1 MTSSG
6 RKALRKI
13 TYIDLSK
20 NNIESINAGIVH
32 DARYNLK
39 QQQIIRNL
47 GTIKNGNTGIS
58 TLPDIFVKSYGNIVA
73 PTKYRKDSNIVKIS
87 GKKVTIK
94 SKGKGKQ
101 NGVVQIPA
109 ASNSPFKGS
118 YVSFNWTGTKSK
130 Y

>member
-20 NNIESINAGIVH
+20 NNIESINTGIVQ

-58 TLPDIFVKSYGNIVA
+58 TLPDIFVK
-73 PTKYRKDSNIVKIS
+73 
-87 GKKVTIK
+87 
-94 SKGKGKQ
+94 
-101 NGVVQIPA
+101 
-109 ASNSPFKGS
+109 
-118 YVSFNWTGTKSK
+118 
-130 Y
+130 

>member
-73 PTKYRKDSNIVKIS
+73 PTKYRQDSIYVKLS
-87 GKKVTIK
+87 GKRVTIK

-109 ASNSPFKGS
+109 A
-118 YVSFNWTGTKSK
+118 
-130 Y
+130 